1 MLFNLICIRLYV
13 KWKELVNLDGMF
25 FELVFFIFIIYFLKS
40 FKFDVVILVM
50 LKFKKKDRFY
60 WI

>member
-1 MLFNLICIRLYV
+1 MLFNYICIRLYV

-40 FKFDVVILVM
+40 FKFDVMILVM